1 MSRVDLHKLG
11 RIPWNAATTVQ
22 VYEVDIPLGER
33 RVGSL
38 RNLAEIV
45 DRLNEGIGRTLAWL
59 TLGMVLVQFV
69 VVVMR
74 YVFGIGSVMMQ
85 EAIVYMHATV
95 FLGGAAYTLLH
106 NGHVRC
112 DIFYSDATPRT
123 RAIVDL
129 IGVFLFLLP
138 MCVMIFWVS
147 WPYVANAWAVL
158 EGSPEGRL
166 GIPAVFLLKTVILVF
181 AVLLALQA
189 ISLAVHSAL
198 QLAGLQGLADLDD
211 FANDVD
217 EGAGL

>member
-1 MSRVDLHKLG
+1 V
-11 RIPWNAATTVQ
+11 T
-22 VYEVDIPLGER
+22 
-33 RVGSL
+33 SL
-38 RNLAEIV
+38 QNVAESI
-45 DRLNEGIGRTLAWL
+45 DWLNERIGRAVAWL
-59 TLGMVLVQFV
+59 TLGMVLLQFV

-95 FLGGAAYTLLH
+95 FLAGAAYTLLH

-138 MCVMIFWVS
+138 MCVMVFWVA

-166 GIPAVFLLKTVILVF
+166 GIPAVFLLKTVILAF
-181 AVLLALQA
+181 AVLLGLQA
-189 ISLAVHSAL
+189 ISMAIHAGLR
-198 QLAGLQGLADLDD
+198 LAGLEGLADLDG
-211 FANDVD
+211 FADEDKD

>member
-1 MSRVDLHKLG
+1 M
-11 RIPWNAATTVQ
+11 
-22 VYEVDIPLGER
+22 
-33 RVGSL
+33 GSL
-38 RNLAEIV
+38 RNLAELV
-45 DRLNEGIGRTLAWL
+45 DGLNERVGRTLAWL
-59 TLGMVLVQFV
+59 TLGMVLLQFV

-74 YVFGIGSVMMQ
+74 YVFGIGSVIAQ

-95 FLGGAAYTLLH
+95 FLAGAAYTLLH

-138 MCVMIFWVS
+138 MCILIFWVS
-147 WPYVANAWAVL
+147 WPYVANAWSVL

-181 AVLLALQA
+181 AALLALQA
-189 ISLAVHSAL
+189 ISLAIHAVL
-198 QLAGLQGLADLDD
+198 RLAGLEGLADLDD
-211 FANDVD
+211 FTKNIDD
-217 EGAGL
+217 EGASL

>member
-1 MSRVDLHKLG
+1 M
-11 RIPWNAATTVQ
+11 
-22 VYEVDIPLGER
+22 
-33 RVGSL
+33 GSL
-38 RNLAEIV
+38 RNFAEII

-59 TLGMVLVQFV
+59 TLGMVLLQFV
-69 VVVMR
+69 VVVLR
-74 YVFGIGSVMMQ
+74 YVFGIGSVIAQ
-85 EAIVYMHATV
+85 EAIVYMHSIV

-138 MCVMIFWVS
+138 MCIMIFWVS

-166 GIPAVFLLKTVILVF
+166 GIPAVFLLKTVILAF
-181 AVLLALQA
+181 AALLALQA
-189 ISLAVHSAL
+189 ISMAVHAAL
-198 QLAGLQGLADLDD
+198 KLLGLQGLADLDH
-211 FANDVD
+211 FAKDLD
-217 EGAGL
+217 EKGAGL

>member
-1 MSRVDLHKLG
+1 MTSLQDFADFVDG
-11 RIPWNAATTVQ
+11 
-22 VYEVDIPLGER
+22 
-33 RVGSL
+33 
-38 RNLAEIV
+38 
-45 DRLNEGIGRTLAWL
+45 LNEHIGRTLAWL
-59 TLGMVLVQFV
+59 TLGMVLLQFV

-74 YVFGIGSVMMQ
+74 YVFGIGSVVAQ
-85 EAIVYMHATV
+85 EAIVYMHATI

-138 MCVMIFWVS
+138 MCIMIFWVS
-147 WPYVANAWAVL
+147 WPYVMNAWAVL

-181 AVLLALQA
+181 AGLLGLQA
-189 ISLAVHSAL
+189 ISMAIRAVL
-198 QLAGLQGLADLDD
+198 TLAGLHGLADLENFTKDID
-211 FANDVD
+211 D
-217 EGAGL
+217 EGPAH